1 MIILDTNVISAI
13 MVPDLNPVPLAWLDK
28 QPRNLIWTT
37 AINVLENRAGLLLL
51 PIGKRRTAMIE
62 IYDRLLSELMD
73 QRILAFDALAAEI
86 SASVSAKRI
95 ARGINITTEDT
106 QIAGIALAHGA
117 TLATRNVKDFADL
130 DIPLVNP
137 WAGRPA

>member
-13 MVPDLNPVPLAWLDK
+13 MVPALNPVPLAWLDK
-28 QPRNLIWTT
+28 QPQNTIWTT

-51 PIGKRRTAMIE
+51 PIGKRRTVMIE
-62 IYDRLLSELMD
+62 TYDRLLSELLEH
-73 QRILAFDALAAEI
+73 RILAFDGQAVEI
-86 SASVSAKRI
+86 SASMSARRI
-95 ARGINITTEDT
+95 AQGININTEDT

-130 DIPLVNP
+130 EISLVNP
-137 WAGRPA
+137 WAG